1 MPRPPSPPERYDS
14 MRAKANFGLPVP
26 RGASGRLLRRMVARL
41 CWPMLR
47 NQVDLNWEV
56 VGELLRHDDILL
68 DVLWDRDVLREQVE
82 LIHQQSF
89 ARLNDAVGMI
99 RSELGELVLQLRA
112 EMEEAAA
119 ANGELRPRL
128 AEMGARL
135 ERDEI
140 RLAQV
145 DLVLDRVRH
154 SLPEVPP
161 AEELAELPGAF
172 DNLYAA
178 FAEAFRGPREA
189 VKERMRPYV
198 ADILAVDSA
207 LPVVDLGCGRGELI
221 ELLTEAGVACYGVE
235 TNLYYV
241 KSGTAAG
248 LDVRHAEAT
257 AHLAELKE
265 HSLRAVTAIQLVAHL
280 PLERLIELLDLAV
293 RAIEPGGALVL
304 ETPNPGN
311 LVVGSSSFY
320 LDPTRR
326 QPIPP
331 ELLAFLV
338 EARGFTSVEVRRLAR
353 DDAPRLEPVAA
364 GEPWSDDVRRILDL
378 VGPRLFDAP
387 DYAVIARRP

>member
-1 MPRPPSPPERYDS
+1 
-14 MRAKANFGLPVP
+14 
-26 RGASGRLLRRMVARL
+26 MVARL

>member
-1 MPRPPSPPERYDS
+1 
-14 MRAKANFGLPVP
+14 
-26 RGASGRLLRRMVARL
+26 
-41 CWPMLR
+41 
-47 NQVDLNWEV
+47 
-56 VGELLRHDDILL
+56 
-68 DVLWDRDVLREQVE
+68 
-82 LIHQQSF
+82 
-89 ARLNDAVGMI
+89 
-99 RSELGELVLQLRA
+99 
-112 EMEEAAA
+112 
-119 ANGELRPRL
+119 
-128 AEMGARL
+128 
-135 ERDEI
+135 
-140 RLAQV
+140 
-145 DLVLDRVRH
+145 
-154 SLPEVPP
+154 
-161 AEELAELPGAF
+161 
-172 DNLYAA
+172 
-178 FAEAFRGPREA
+178 
-189 VKERMRPYV
+189 
-198 ADILAVDSA
+198 
-207 LPVVDLGCGRGELI
+207 
-221 ELLTEAGVACYGVE
+221 
-235 TNLYYV
+235 V